1 MKFHGGW
8 VAGALM
14 VLVAATLAG
23 AQMGMQAPPQ
33 FRGIWSPTVGSG
45 AVYSVEGQSGKS
57 EIEVAIV
64 GAEGHMGKPGHWVEM
79 ILKGP
84 QGAMVMKTLMVAQM
98 EDLRPAR
105 MIMQQAGQEAME
117 MPMEMMGM
125 GGRRSEA
132 KADFRKEATRV
143 GTETVTVGAGTF
155 TCEHWKMNDGS
166 GEMWIA
172 DKTGPWGLVK
182 TVSKDGSMTL
192 LKVLTDA
199 KTKITGP
206 VKKFDPQEMMR
217 RPNER

>member
-1 MKFHGGW
+1 MNVWRK
-8 VAGALM
+8 VAVGAWM
-14 VLVAATLAG
+14 VLLAATLVG
-23 AQMGMQAPPQ
+23 AQMGMQAHPQ
-33 FRGIWSPTVGSG
+33 FRGIWTPTVGAG
-45 AVYSVEGQSGKS
+45 AVYAVDAKGDKS

-64 GAEGHMGKPGHWVEM
+64 GTETHMGKPGHWFEM
-79 ILKGP
+79 AMKGR
-84 QGAMVMKTLMVAQM
+84 QGSMVMKTLMVAQL
-98 EDLRPAR
+98 EELRPAR

-125 GGRRSEA
+125 GSRRPEA

-143 GTETVTVGAGTF
+143 GTETITVAAGTF

-172 DKTGPWGLVK
+172 EKTGPWGLVK

-192 LKVLTDA
+192 LKVMTDA

-217 RPNER
+217 RQ